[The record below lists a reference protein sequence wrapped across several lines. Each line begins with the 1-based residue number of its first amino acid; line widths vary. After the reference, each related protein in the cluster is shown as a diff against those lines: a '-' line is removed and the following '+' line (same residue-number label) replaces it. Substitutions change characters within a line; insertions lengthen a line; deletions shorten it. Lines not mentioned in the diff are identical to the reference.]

1 MNIYLTEKRKDIEE
15 SVCKLKTIQLSNIN
29 KLKYKHSLT
38 LQYLLHWVS
47 VSDYACLELQYFQK
61 VSV

>member
-1 MNIYLTEKRKDIEE
+1 MNIYPTEKRKDIVE

-29 KLKYKHSLT
+29 KLKYKRSLM

-47 VSDYACLELQYFQK
+47 ECASLELQDFQK